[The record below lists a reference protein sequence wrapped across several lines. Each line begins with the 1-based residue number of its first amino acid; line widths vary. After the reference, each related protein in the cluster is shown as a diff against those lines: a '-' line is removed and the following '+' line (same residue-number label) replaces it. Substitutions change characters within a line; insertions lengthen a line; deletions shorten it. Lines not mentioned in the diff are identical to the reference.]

1 MPILEVQNLSKSYRQ
16 ADGETTAAIGNISCR
31 VETGE
36 FVSFVGPSGCGKT
49 TLLMTIAGLLA
60 PSAGCVVVN
69 GKDVS
74 GPPSDLVLLFQE
86 YNKSLFAWRTVL
98 GNVRFGL
105 EARGDHSSHAV
116 GKARSLIDLVGLK
129 GFENHFPWELSGGMQ
144 QRVAIARALA
154 YEPKVLLMD
163 EPFGSLDA
171 LTRLELEDA
180 LLGLWVELKTTI
192 VFITHDIEEAI
203 YLSDRIW
210 VLSRRPSE
218 IIDEIPIDF
227 SRPRNQLS
235 RAPKHASWKC
245 ETRSI
250 AKSAIRL
257 QSERSI
263 RLQLAG
269 LVEFCFS
276 AAALG
281 AWRAHRAGLSAL
293 PAADHSGDWCA
304 RSIVSHRRG

>member
-1 MPILEVQNLSKSYRQ
+1 MPILQIQNLSKSYRQ
-16 ADGETTAAIGNISCR
+16 AGGETTPAIGNVSCE
-31 VETGE
+31 VEAGE
-36 FVSFVGPSGCGKT
+36 FVTFVGPSGCGKT
-49 TLLMTIAGLLA
+49 TLLMTIAGLLS
-60 PSAGCVVVN
+60 PSEGRVLVSGKEVN
-69 GKDVS
+69 G
-74 GPPSDLVLLFQE
+74 PPADLVLLFQE
-86 YNKSLFAWRTVL
+86 YNKSLFAWRTVN

-105 EARGDHSSHAV
+105 EARGDRSPQAAL
-116 GKARSLIDLVGLK
+116 KARSLLDLVGLT

-180 LLGLWVELKTTI
+180 LLRLWAELKTTI

-218 IIDEIPIDF
+218 IIEEVRVDF

-235 RAPKHASWKC
+235 TRAEARFMEIRNKIYRQISNPASREK
-245 ETRSI
+245 I
-250 AKSAIRL
+250 IQA
-257 QSERSI
+257 
-263 RLQLAG
+263 
-269 LVEFCFS
+269 
-276 AAALG
+276 
-281 AWRAHRAGLSAL
+281 
-293 PAADHSGDWCA
+293 
-304 RSIVSHRRG
+304 

>member
-1 MPILEVQNLSKSYRQ
+1 MPILEVQSLSKSYRQ
-16 ADGETTAAIGNISCR
+16 AGGETTPAIGNISCQ
-31 VETGE
+31 VEPGE

-60 PSAGCVVVN
+60 PSAGRVVVN

-74 GPPSDLVLLFQE
+74 GPPADLVLLFQE

-105 EARGDHSSHAV
+105 EARGDRSSHAH
-116 GKARSLIDLVGLK
+116 GKAGSLIDLVGLK

-180 LLGLWVELKTTI
+180 LLRLWAELKTTI
-192 VFITHDIEEAI
+192 IFITHDIEEAI

-218 IIDEIPIDF
+218 IIEEMPIDF

-235 RAPKHASWKC
+235 TRAEGRFMEMRNKIYRQISN
-245 ETRSI
+245 
-250 AKSAIRL
+250 
-257 QSERSI
+257 
-263 RLQLAG
+263 
-269 LVEFCFS
+269 
-276 AAALG
+276 
-281 AWRAHRAGLSAL
+281 
-293 PAADHSGDWCA
+293 PAAK
-304 RSIVSHRRG
+304 

>member
-1 MPILEVQNLSKSYRQ
+1 VPILEVQGLSKSYRQ
-16 ADGETTAAIGNISCR
+16 AGGESTAAIGNISCQ
-31 VETGE
+31 VEAGE

-60 PSAGCVVVN
+60 PSGGRVVVN
-69 GKDVS
+69 GKEVS
-74 GPPSDLVLLFQE
+74 GPPAELVLLFQE

-105 EARGDHSSHAV
+105 EARGEHSSRAV
-116 GKARSLIDLVGLK
+116 SRARALIDLVGLK

-180 LLGLWVELKTTI
+180 LLGLWAALKTTI

-218 IIDEIPIDF
+218 IIEELPIDF
-227 SRPRNQLS
+227 ARPRNQLS
-235 RAPKHASWKC
+235 TRAEARFM
-245 ETRSI
+245 ETRNNIYRKISN
-250 AKSAIRL
+250 
-257 QSERSI
+257 
-263 RLQLAG
+263 
-269 LVEFCFS
+269 
-276 AAALG
+276 
-281 AWRAHRAGLSAL
+281 
-293 PAADHSGDWCA
+293 PAAK
-304 RSIVSHRRG
+304 

>member
-1 MPILEVQNLSKSYRQ
+1 VSILEVQSLSKSYRQ
-16 ADGETTAAIGNISCR
+16 AGGESTAAIGNISCQ
-31 VETGE
+31 VEAGE

-60 PSAGCVVVN
+60 PSGGRVVVN
-69 GKDVS
+69 GKEVS
-74 GPPSDLVLLFQE
+74 GPPAELVLLFQE

-105 EARGDHSSHAV
+105 EARGDHSSRAV
-116 GKARSLIDLVGLK
+116 SKARTLIDLVGLK

-180 LLGLWVELKTTI
+180 LLGLWAALKTTI

-218 IIDEIPIDF
+218 IIEELPIDF
-227 SRPRNQLS
+227 ARPRNQLS
-235 RAPKHASWKC
+235 TRAEARFM
-245 ETRSI
+245 ETRNNIYRKISN
-250 AKSAIRL
+250 
-257 QSERSI
+257 
-263 RLQLAG
+263 
-269 LVEFCFS
+269 
-276 AAALG
+276 
-281 AWRAHRAGLSAL
+281 
-293 PAADHSGDWCA
+293 PAAK
-304 RSIVSHRRG
+304 